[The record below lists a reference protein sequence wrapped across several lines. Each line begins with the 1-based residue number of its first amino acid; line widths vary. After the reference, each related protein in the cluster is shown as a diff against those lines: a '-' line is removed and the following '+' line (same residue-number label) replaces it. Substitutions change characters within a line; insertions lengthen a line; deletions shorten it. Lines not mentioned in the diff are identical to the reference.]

1 MAAVRNYE
9 EQVYAAV
16 LGKIIGVY
24 FGRPFEGWN
33 KADLEKRF
41 GLVDRYVHEDLDKP
55 LVVSDD
61 DISGTLTFIRALE
74 DTGLYKDTPPE
85 AFGDLWLNYLI
96 EHQTVLWWGG
106 MGRSTEHT
114 AWLRLR
120 QGYKAPQSGSIELN
134 GKVVAE
140 QIGAQIFIDA
150 FGMVAPGKPK
160 LAAELAKRSASVS
173 HDGEAV
179 YGAQVVAAMVAAA
192 FVEKNMNRLLDIGV
206 SVIPDDCVIARVHKD
221 VRAWAR
227 QDKDWRKTYNRIDSK
242 YGYKRYGGGCH
253 MVPNHAIMVMA
264 WAYAPDNF
272 HRAQAIINTA
282 GWDTDCNAANV
293 GSVMGLVVGLPGI
306 NRDYDFQSPFADRIL
321 VPTAEGTR
329 AVTDALTEALR
340 IARIGRKVMGW
351 DATTPPKKGA
361 WHHFEMPGALH
372 GWMSENHVLATSG
385 AKRVENVK
393 ARSKS
398 GSRAMRIEFA
408 DLSDG
413 TCARVSTPILPNKTA
428 GGYRVQA
435 TPRLSP
441 GMTVALRGQVGKSLS
456 GKAAARLFAR
466 YYDPQTQEPTA
477 MVYSEARRLAAGKSV
492 ALSLEL
498 PDRDG
503 WPIKDLGIEICGT
516 GRAGG
521 EILVDTVDFTG
532 APNCALPCD
541 LPRTKTG
548 EPLGWIVAADH
559 VDCAPFV
566 VGQTRYMRVRKDI
579 GRGIAAT
586 GTTDWADYTFSA
598 DVAMHLA
605 DAGGILV
612 RYQGLERYIAL
623 VCTKSNKL
631 QLVERWYGQ
640 DTVLAEKPL
649 KWVVDREHALKVVCR
664 GRQITAW
671 CDGKKAFTAE
681 TTRLTCGGVGM
692 LSDTGITGFRDAR
705 VNG

>member
-1 MAAVRNYE
+1 MPAVKNYE
-9 EQVYAAV
+9 QQVYAAV

-24 FGRPFEGWN
+24 FGRPFEGWT
-33 KADLEKRF
+33 KDALEKRF

-74 DTGLYKDTPPE
+74 DTGLYKDTPAE

-114 AWLRLR
+114 AWLRLQ

-160 LAAELAKRSASVS
+160 LAAELAQRSASVS

-179 YGAQVVAAMVAAA
+179 YGAQVVAAMVSAA
-192 FVEKNMNRLLDIGV
+192 FVEKNMNRLLDIGAG
-206 SVIPDDCVIARVHKD
+206 VIPGDSIIAQVHRD
-221 VRAWAR
+221 VRAWVR
-227 QDKDWRKTYNRIDSK
+227 QDRDWRKTYNRIYSK
-242 YGYKRYGGGCH
+242 YGYRKYGGGCH

-272 HRAQAIINTA
+272 HRAQTIINTA

-293 GSVMGLVVGLPGI
+293 GSVMGLVVGLEGI
-306 NRDYDFQSPFADRIL
+306 NRQYDFQSPFADRIL

-329 AVTDALTEALR
+329 AVTDALTEALH

-351 DATTPPKKGA
+351 DAVKPPKKGA

-372 GWMSENHVLATSG
+372 GWMSENHLLASSG
-385 AKRVENVK
+385 AKSVTNVEGHSK
-393 ARSKS
+393 LGART
-398 GSRAMRIEFA
+398 MRIEFA
-408 DLSDG
+408 DLSEG
-413 TCARVSTPILPNKTA
+413 TCARVSTPVLPNKTA

-435 TPRLSP
+435 TARLSP
-441 GMTVALRGQVGKSLS
+441 GMTVNVKGEAGKLE
-456 GKAAARLFAR
+456 GKVSARLFAR
-466 YYDPQTQEPTA
+466 YYAPDTQEPTEL
-477 MVYSEARRLAAGKSV
+477 VYSEPKKLAAGKGL

-498 PDRDG
+498 PDKQG

-516 GRAGG
+516 NRAAG
-521 EILVDTVDFTG
+521 EIFVDTADFGG
-532 APNCALPCD
+532 APKYELPCD

-548 EPLGWIVAADH
+548 EVLGWIVAADLI
-559 VDCAPFV
+559 DCAPFV
-566 VGQTRYMRVRKDI
+566 DGQMRYLRVRKNI

-586 GTTDWADYTFSA
+586 GTTDWTDYTFQA

-623 VCTKSNKL
+623 VCTKAGKL
-631 QLVERWYGQ
+631 QLVQRWYGQ
-640 DTVLAEKPL
+640 NTVLAETKL
-649 KWVVDREHALKVVCR
+649 KWVVDRQHTLKVQCK
-664 GRQITAW
+664 GRQIAAW
-671 CDGKKAFTAE
+671 CDGKKMSTAQDDK
-681 TTRLTCGGVGM
+681 LGCGGVGF
-692 LSDTGITGFRDAR
+692 LSDTGITGFRNAR
-705 VNG
+705 VS